1 MRFLK
6 LAACPLILAG
16 AACAKSVPVEN
27 TPAPSTAAAV
37 TAAPGEARWTASLNP
52 VQERTAEIR
61 QTSTNRSRGSF
72 TMTHGDNPGWSR
84 VTLNFNANS
93 ASSENS
99 TAAWAI
105 VPGSC
110 GSDAAPV
117 LPVSAFPTIELGG
130 SGSGQVSSQIH
141 FDFPL
146 SGNYHVN
153 VYRSG
158 GIMNADARSIAAVL
172 ACGNLKFQK

>member
-1 MRFLK
+1 MRVMKF
-6 LAACPLILAG
+6 AAVPLILAG

-27 TPAPSTAAAV
+27 APAPANAAV
-37 TAAPGEARWTASLNP
+37 AAPAQLRWTATLNP

-61 QTSTNRSRGSF
+61 QTTTNRSRGSF
-72 TMTHGDNPGWSR
+72 VMTPGDNPGWSR
-84 VTLNFNANS
+84 VTVNFNANS
-93 ASSENS
+93 AASENS

-117 LPVSAFPTIELGG
+117 LPISAFPTIELGG

-141 FDFPL
+141 FEFPL
-146 SGNYHVN
+146 VGSYHVN
-153 VYRSG
+153 VYRG
-158 GIMNADARSIAAVL
+158 GGVMNADARSVAAVL
-172 ACGNLKFQK
+172 SCGNLKFQK

>member
-1 MRFLK
+1 MHLQKFAVSSLV
-6 LAACPLILAG
+6 LAV

-27 TPAPSTAAAV
+27 APAPAAAAV
-37 TAAPGEARWTASLNP
+37 VAPGEARWTASLNP

-84 VTLNFNANS
+84 ITLNFNANS

-146 SGNYHVN
+146 SGAYHVN
-153 VYRSG
+153 VYRG
-158 GIMNADARSIAAVL
+158 GIMNSDSRSIAAVL